1 MSDARGGRN
10 ARPAGRGRGP
20 GRAKPGTSGRGTSG
34 RGSRGGAGT
43 PRTTRRTAGAGPTRT
58 AARGEARPEA
68 VRPGVARAT
77 AGTVPGARRGP
88 GRSDATKPAS
98 RRNGNV
104 TGRAAILALVI
115 AALVISYASSL
126 RAWVEQR
133 SQIAALRT
141 EETQR
146 TERVASLE
154 KELRRWHDPAYVEA
168 QARERLRW
176 VKPGETGYVVVG
188 EDGSVAKAPA
198 AAGGAAVRS
207 GPQQAWWSSL
217 WGSVERSGVQ
227 PTTPPVGKTPSTP
240 KHQPPKTIDP
250 SPTQTPRPNR

>member
-1 MSDARGGRN
+1 VSDARGSRN
-10 ARPAGRGRGP
+10 ARPAGRGRAQ
-20 GRAKPGTSGRGTSG
+20 GRAKPGTAGRGA
-34 RGSRGGAGT
+34 RGGTGT
-43 PRTTRRTAGAGPTRT
+43 SRATRRTAGAGPTRT
-58 AARGEARPEA
+58 SGRGEAARPEA
-68 VRPGVARAT
+68 VRPGVTRAT
-77 AGTVPGARRGP
+77 AGTIPNARRDP
-88 GRSDATKPAS
+88 GQPDSAKATA
-98 RRNGNV
+98 RRHGNV

-133 SQIAALRT
+133 SQISALRT

-146 TERVASLE
+146 TKRVAALE
-154 KELRRWHDPAYVEA
+154 KELQRWHDPAYVEA

-198 AAGGAAVRS
+198 VPGAPAVHS

-227 PTTPPVGKTPSTP
+227 PTPPPVGTSPSTP

-250 SPTQTPRPNR
+250 SPTQSPRPDR

>member
-20 GRAKPGTSGRGTSG
+20 GRAKPGTSGRGA
-34 RGSRGGAGT
+34 RGGTGT
-43 PRTTRRTAGAGPTRT
+43 SRATRRTAGAGPTRT
-58 AARGEARPEA
+58 SGRGEAARPEA
-68 VRPGVARAT
+68 VRPGVTRAT
-77 AGTVPGARRGP
+77 SGTVPNARRDP
-88 GRSDATKPAS
+88 GQSDDAKKPRS

-133 SQIAALRT
+133 SQISALRT

-146 TERVASLE
+146 TKRVAALE
-154 KELRRWHDPAYVEA
+154 KELQRWHDPAYVEA

-176 VKPGETGYVVVG
+176 VKPGETGYVVVA

-198 AAGGAAVRS
+198 VPGAPAVRS

-227 PTTPPVGKTPSTP
+227 STPPVGKAPGTP
-240 KHQPPKTIDP
+240 KHTPPKTIDP
-250 SPTQTPRPNR
+250 SPTQSPRPDR

>member
-1 MSDARGGRN
+1 M
-10 ARPAGRGRGP
+10 
-20 GRAKPGTSGRGTSG
+20 
-34 RGSRGGAGT
+34 
-43 PRTTRRTAGAGPTRT
+43 
-58 AARGEARPEA
+58 
-68 VRPGVARAT
+68 
-77 AGTVPGARRGP
+77 
-88 GRSDATKPAS
+88 
-98 RRNGNV
+98 
-104 TGRAAILALVI
+104 VI

-133 SQIAALRT
+133 SQISALRT
-141 EETQR
+141 EEAQR
-146 TERVASLE
+146 TDRVASLE

-198 AAGGAAVRS
+198 VAGGATVSS
-207 GPQQAWWSSL
+207 GPRQAWWSSL

-227 PTTPPVGKTPSTP
+227 PTSPPAGTTPSTP

-250 SPTQTPRPNR
+250 SRTKTPRPNR

>member
-10 ARPAGRGRGP
+10 ARPAGRGQGP
-20 GRAKPGTSGRGTSG
+20 GRAKPGASGRGA
-34 RGSRGGAGT
+34 RGGAGAS
-43 PRTTRRTAGAGPTRT
+43 RTTRRSAGAGPTRT
-58 AARGEARPEA
+58 AGRGEARPEAA

-77 AGTVPGARRGP
+77 SGTVPSARRDP
-88 GRSDATKPAS
+88 GRPDAAKLAS
-98 RRNGNV
+98 RRNANV

-146 TERVASLE
+146 TKRVASLE
-154 KELRRWHDPAYVEA
+154 KELRRWHDPAYVQA

-176 VKPGETGYVVVG
+176 VKPGETGYVVVD
-188 EDGSVAKAPA
+188 EDGSVSKAPA
-198 AAGGAAVRS
+198 VAGAAAVPT

-217 WGSVERSGVQ
+217 WGSVERAGVQ
-227 PTTPPVGKTPSTP
+227 PTSPPVGKTPSTP